1 MIYYPEPVRHIR
13 DKVKILVDLTKNAT
27 KIN

>member
-1 MIYYPEPVRHIR
+1 MIYYPELVRHIR
-13 DKVKILVDLTKNAT
+13 DKVKIVVDLTKNAT